1 MQHQIA
7 SSHSNGSIEL
17 LPQTKQADA
26 ALAAA
31 KTEQEKYKAALLEVQ
46 QQRARD
52 AADKATTMAA
62 RQAELEAEL
71 AAELDEELGHIF
83 AGL

>member
-62 RQAELEAEL
+62 RMKKTMIVAVLNTYF
-71 AAELDEELGHIF
+71 IT
-83 AGL
+83 